1 MHHVLHTTHYPLLTT
16 HCSLL
21 ATSQTVEGGGEGGV
35 YGLAVGTEALT
46 QVTAWPPQTLLS
58 LSLSLTLTLTLALT
72 HPVTLAVVLGLTLTL
87 VCSPRA

>member
-1 MHHVLHTTHYPLLTT
+1 MHNVLHTAHYPLLTT

-58 LSLSLTLTLTLALT
+58 LSLILSLTLALT
-72 HPVTLAVVLGLTLTL
+72 HPVTLAVVLGLSLTL
-87 VCSPRA
+87 VCRPRA

>member
-46 QVTAWPPQTLLS
+46 QVTAWPPQTSLS
-58 LSLSLTLTLTLALT
+58 LSLSLTLALT